1 MYILGWALIGGYL
14 GMTAGAAVIYTIN
27 YKEVKEEEIERRSAD
42 FAIYPLLLAA
52 RDREY
57 LKQLRRN
64 RDEEAKLMAN
74 VEGWKVG
81 TWYGES
87 IYKTAPK
94 DGLVEPSFF
103 DFYVH
108 ANPKDRK
115 KREDLTMW
123 S

>member
-1 MYILGWALIGGYL
+1 
-14 GMTAGAAVIYTIN
+14 MTAGAAVIYAIN

-81 TWYGES
+81 TWYGEP
-87 IYKTAPK
+87 IYKTKSK
-94 DGLVEPSFF
+94 DELVEPSFY
-103 DFYVH
+103 DFYIH
-108 ANPKDRK
+108 ADPKDRL
-115 KREDLTMW
+115 KREELTMW